1 MKKINCP
8 ICGKELIVL
17 NDMTFGTCYKYY
29 YEFWCDECNIDITVQ
44 TDKEI

>member
-17 NDMTFGTCYKYY
+17 NDITTGTYYKYY
-29 YEFWCDECNIDITVQ
+29 YDANNTKRVMDILNQ
-44 TDKEI
+44 